1 MVLEN
6 SKNKHSVLGLQKG
19 PENFDVNKVCFATE
33 PDVRNKHK
41 ESRKNSKRMCG
52 KCGVTETKWKSKTRD
67 TSYQLRLQIYELR
80 VQINELRV
88 QIHEL
93 RAQIYEFRVQ
103 IYELRV
109 QIYK

>member
-6 SKNKHSVLGLQKG
+6 SKNKRSVLGLQKG
-19 PENFDVNKVCFATE
+19 PEHFDVNKFCFATE
-33 PDVRNKHK
+33 PDVHNKHK

-52 KCGVTETKWKSKTRD
+52 KCGVMETKWKSKTRD
-67 TSYQLRLQIYELR
+67 TSYELRLQIYELR
-80 VQINELRV
+80 VEINKLRV
-88 QIHEL
+88 QIHKL